1 MILSLAKVQ
10 DPSARVYNGNI
21 GYNFHTISEPVRG
34 GLPIYR
40 LAKPRRRK

>member
-10 DPSARVYNGNI
+10 DPSARVYNGNT
-21 GYNFHTISEPVRG
+21 GYTFHTISEPVQG

-40 LAKPRRRK
+40 LAKPRGRK